1 MTTALFLFSPEVL
14 HIPDGFLDNTV
25 AIFCWVISL
34 IILGLGV
41 RKAQADYN
49 EKLIPL
55 AGVMAAFIFAAQM
68 INFPV
73 LGGTSGH
80 LIGASLA
87 FIVLG
92 PWLGLMVMMA
102 VVGLQALLFQ
112 DGGLVAMGANI
123 LVMGIVPGFIAT
135 GLYGLA
141 RNRTDLGGIRLA
153 GFAAWMSVVAGALV
167 TAILLGASGTVSLPL
182 VLPIMVGVHML
193 IGVGE
198 ALITVA
204 ALTFLK
210 RSRPVLLD
218 DRSTSPGGRWLI
230 YGLGIALLVVLLAP
244 FASTRP
250 DGLEWVA
257 QQQGF
262 IDRAVA
268 APLNLLPGYTI
279 PGLGDSAVSIIIA
292 GFVGVLLVILS
303 AFLLGRIV
311 QRYRQG

>member
-34 IILGLGV
+34 IILSLGV

-250 DGLEWVA
+250 DGLEWIA

>member
-1 MTTALFLFSPEVL
+1 
-14 HIPDGFLDNTV
+14 
-25 AIFCWVISL
+25 
-34 IILGLGV
+34 
-41 RKAQADYN
+41 
-49 EKLIPL
+49 
-55 AGVMAAFIFAAQM
+55 MAAFIFAAQM

-167 TAILLGASGTVSLPL
+167 TAILLGASGTISLPL
-182 VLPIMVGVHML
+182 VLPIMVGVHLL